1 MDCTNRYSDLN
12 NGFIFES
19 YFYSKLM
26 RFRDY
31 SANISSLGNIEIWAK
46 DVYVQ
51 KINILKGTN
60 GCLQRA
66 RTAGRTVRDVLWKV
80 AFIFYGK
87 SELI

>member
-1 MDCTNRYSDLN
+1 MDCTNRNSDLN
-12 NGFIFES
+12 NRFIFES
-19 YFYSKLM
+19 YFYSKLK

-31 SANISSLGNIEIWAK
+31 SANISCLGNIEIWAK

-66 RTAGRTVRDVLWKV
+66 RTVGRTVRDVLWKV
-80 AFIFYGK
+80 AFIFCGK
-87 SELI
+87 PELI